1 MAFKL
6 DESGSYQWPVTVE
19 IPSDG
24 GEYIKQS
31 FEVKFKRITQTRIR
45 EIGNEIEAN
54 KLTDVDLVKEVT
66 IGWDG
71 IEDEKGDEV
80 VFSSGKLKTLLD
92 RPRVATAIGTAFL
105 ESVMGAKRKN

>member
-54 KLTDVDLVKEVT
+54 KLTDVDL
-66 IGWDG
+66 
-71 IEDEKGDEV
+71 EDKISEEIIQK
-80 VFSSGKLKTLLD
+80 
-92 RPRVATAIGTAFL
+92 RNL
-105 ESVMGAKRKN
+105 ESLNIEYKIFTSQFELGRAK